1 MQTEHQL
8 RPRRGPIGLVDIIFG
23 PGATGW
29 EVGLALVAGLFGA
42 ATTCWYA
49 ATTKLEWTSLQYA
62 VAAVIAFDIFG
73 GAVANSTIR
82 RKAVVSSAGPGT
94 TGDHRL
100 RGGSPAPLRACR
112 LPIPINGLDVC
123 ADDLQLIDGGNL
135 RRPGHA
141 GLSPK
146 AGRSPLHLHRDGDDK
161 LLLLSYSWVRLVRA
175 INFYKISPR
184 SCSCRIVHLRWPSLS
199 VNRREAFAFAS
210 VAPTE

>member
-73 GAVANSTIR
+73 GAVANSTMAQSGGFIGR
-82 RKAVVSSAGPGT
+82 ARDDWRSSP
-94 TGDHRL
+94 
-100 RGGSPAPLRACR
+100 
-112 LPIPINGLDVC
+112 
-123 ADDLQLIDGGNL
+123 
-135 RRPGHA
+135 
-141 GLSPK
+141 
-146 AGRSPLHLHRDGDDK
+146 
-161 LLLLSYSWVRLVRA
+161 SWR
-175 INFYKISPR
+175 FTCST
-184 SCSCRIVHLRWPSLS
+184 SCLS
-199 VNRREAFAFAS
+199 VAYSDQWIGRLC
-210 VAPTE
+210 